1 MFGST
6 RLTALERS
14 LEKEREG
21 GEGGEGG
28 EREVRGSEQRKDCTH
43 TIVEYA
49 CFWDT

>member
-14 LEKEREG
+14 LEKERE
-21 GEGGEGG
+21 ERE
-28 EREVRGSEQRKDCTH
+28 EREVRGSEQRKDYTH